1 MTHYDRSNISIG
13 VLSMNQRSFHFPKS
27 PRAKAIAFGLI
38 FLLTCMAIYLY
49 SHSNTVQKVKSTAQN
64 VSVTAYTVTRQDMKR
79 KISLSG
85 QTVPVAQVD
94 ISTKYAGKIADVAV
108 NLGDVVAPGQVLL
121 IQDTSDTNL
130 SLNQDKAALEQAVA
144 DSKAAESQFGSDL
157 QKAEVEYD
165 TAKMNYN
172 RYAVLKN
179 EGAISQQEL
188 DTAYQALIVAK
199 SALDNLESQNV
210 GDVPASVASKYAA
223 QAKAGY
229 TVDSLTQQLDDM
241 TLRAPRA
248 GVITYRNAEVG
259 AMTAA
264 NTKVLTITDTSGM
277 YIDCSLSEADVAAIQ
292 QGMPVSVSIES
303 LAQDYDGYITYV
315 SPAMDDTTKTYVVR
329 ITLSQPDTKLRGGMF
344 AQSSIDV
351 LQKPDTLFIPKD
363 ALTEQD
369 GKAQVCVIKGD
380 DTVEFRTVTTGLRND
395 DYVEIT
401 DGLDDGDVI
410 ATTNLA
416 RLKDGTTVS
425 IDEERQ

>member
-1 MTHYDRSNISIG
+1 
-13 VLSMNQRSFHFPKS
+13 
-27 PRAKAIAFGLI
+27 
-38 FLLTCMAIYLY
+38 MAIYLY

-121 IQDTSDTNL
+121 IQDTADTNL

-199 SALDNLESQNV
+199 SALDNLKSQNV

>member
-1 MTHYDRSNISIG
+1 MTHYDRNNTSIG
-13 VLSMNQRSFHFPKS
+13 VLSMNQPSFHFPKS

-38 FLLTCMAIYLY
+38 FLLTCIAIYLY
-49 SHSNTVQKVKSTAQN
+49 SHSSAVPKVKGTAQN

-121 IQDTSDTNL
+121 IQDTVDTNL
-130 SLNQDKAALEQAVA
+130 TLNQDKAALEQAVA

-248 GVITYRNAEVG
+248 GVVTYRNAEVG
-259 AMTAA
+259 AMAAA
-264 NTKVLTITDTSGM
+264 NTKVMTITDTSGV

-329 ITLSQPDTKLRGGMF
+329 ITLAQPDAKLRGGMF

-369 GKAQVCVIKGD
+369 GKAQVCVIRPD
-380 DTVEFRTVTTGLRND
+380 DTIELRTVTTGLRND
-395 DYVEIT
+395 DYIEIT

-425 IDEERQ
+425 IEERQ

>member
-1 MTHYDRSNISIG
+1 
-13 VLSMNQRSFHFPKS
+13 MNQPSFHFPKS

-38 FLLTCMAIYLY
+38 FLLTCIAIYFY
-49 SHSNTVQKVKSTAQN
+49 SHSSAVPKVKGTAQN

-94 ISTKYAGKIADVAV
+94 ISTKYAGKIADVA
-108 NLGDVVAPGQVLL
+108 APGQVLL
-121 IQDTSDTNL
+121 IQDTADTNL
-130 SLNQDKAALEQAVA
+130 TLNQDKAALEQAVA

-248 GVITYRNAEVG
+248 GVVTYRNAEVG
-259 AMTAA
+259 AMAAA
-264 NTKVLTITDTSGM
+264 NTKVMTITDTSGM

-329 ITLSQPDTKLRGGMF
+329 ITLAQPDTKLRGGMF

-369 GKAQVCVIKGD
+369 GKAQVCVIRPD
-380 DTVEFRTVTTGLRND
+380 DTIELRTVTTGLRND
-395 DYVEIT
+395 DYIEIT

-425 IDEERQ
+425 IEERQ

>member
-1 MTHYDRSNISIG
+1 
-13 VLSMNQRSFHFPKS
+13 MNQPSFHFPKS

-38 FLLTCMAIYLY
+38 FLLTCIAIYLY
-49 SHSNTVQKVKSTAQN
+49 SHSSAVPKVKGTAQN

-121 IQDTSDTNL
+121 IQDTVDTNL
-130 SLNQDKAALEQAVA
+130 TLNQDKAALEQAVA

-179 EGAISQQEL
+179 EGAISQISQQEL

-248 GVITYRNAEVG
+248 GVVTYRNAEVG
-259 AMTAA
+259 AMAAA
-264 NTKVLTITDTSGM
+264 NTKVMTITDTSGV

-329 ITLSQPDTKLRGGMF
+329 ITLAQPDAKLRGGMF

-369 GKAQVCVIKGD
+369 GKAQVCVIRPD
-380 DTVEFRTVTTGLRND
+380 DTIELRTVTTGLRND
-395 DYVEIT
+395 DYIEIT

-425 IDEERQ
+425 IEERQ

>member
-1 MTHYDRSNISIG
+1 
-13 VLSMNQRSFHFPKS
+13 MNQPSFHFPKS

-38 FLLTCMAIYLY
+38 FLLTCIAIYLY
-49 SHSNTVQKVKSTAQN
+49 SHSSAVPKVKGTAQN

-121 IQDTSDTNL
+121 IQDTVDTNL
-130 SLNQDKAALEQAVA
+130 TLNQDKAALEQAVA

-248 GVITYRNAEVG
+248 GVVTYRNAEVG
-259 AMTAA
+259 AMAAA
-264 NTKVLTITDTSGM
+264 NTKVMTITDTSGV

-329 ITLSQPDTKLRGGMF
+329 ITLAQPDAKLRGGMF

-369 GKAQVCVIKGD
+369 GKAQVCVIRPD
-380 DTVEFRTVTTGLRND
+380 DTIELRTVTTGLRND
-395 DYVEIT
+395 DYIEIT

-425 IDEERQ
+425 IEERQCPS

>member
-1 MTHYDRSNISIG
+1 
-13 VLSMNQRSFHFPKS
+13 MNQPSFHFPKS

-38 FLLTCMAIYLY
+38 FLLTCIAIYFY
-49 SHSNTVQKVKSTAQN
+49 SHSSAVPKVKGTAQN

-121 IQDTSDTNL
+121 IQDTADTNL
-130 SLNQDKAALEQAVA
+130 TLNQDKAALEQAVA

-248 GVITYRNAEVG
+248 GVVTYRNAEVG
-259 AMTAA
+259 AMAAA

-315 SPAMDDTTKTYVVR
+315 SPAMDPTNKTYIVR
-329 ITLSQPDTKLRGGMF
+329 ITLSNPDNLLRGGMF
-344 AQSSIDV
+344 AQSSLEV
-351 LQKPDTLFIPKD
+351 LQRRNTLFVPKD
-363 ALTEQD
+363 ALVEQN
-369 GKAQVCVIKGD
+369 GVSQLYVINPD
-380 DTVEFRTVTTGLRND
+380 NPIAIRTVKTGLRND
-395 DYVEIT
+395 DYIEIT

-425 IDEERQ
+425 IEERQ

>member
-259 AMTAA
+259 AITAA

>member
-1 MTHYDRSNISIG
+1 MTHYDRNNTLIG
-13 VLSMNQRSFHFPKS
+13 VLSMNQPSFHFPKS

-38 FLLTCMAIYLY
+38 FLLACIAIYFY
-49 SHSNTVQKVKSTAQN
+49 SHSSAVPKVKGTAQN

-121 IQDTSDTNL
+121 IQDTADTNL
-130 SLNQDKAALEQAVA
+130 TLNQDKAALEQAVA

-248 GVITYRNAEVG
+248 GVVTYRNAEVG
-259 AMTAA
+259 AMAAA

-329 ITLSQPDTKLRGGMF
+329 ITLAQPDTKLRGGMF

-369 GKAQVCVIKGD
+369 GKAQVCVIRPD
-380 DTVEFRTVTTGLRND
+380 DTIELRTVTTGLRND
-395 DYVEIT
+395 DYIEIT

-425 IDEERQ
+425 IEERQ

>member
-1 MTHYDRSNISIG
+1 MTG
-13 VLSMNQRSFHFPKS
+13 VQTCALP
-27 PRAKAIAFGLI
+27 I
-38 FLLTCMAIYLY
+38 F
-49 SHSNTVQKVKSTAQN
+49 
-64 VSVTAYTVTRQDMKR
+64 
-79 KISLSG
+79 
-85 QTVPVAQVD
+85 
-94 ISTKYAGKIADVAV
+94 STKYAGKIADVAV
-108 NLGDVVAPGQVLL
+108 NLGDVVAPGQVLP
-121 IQDTSDTNL
+121 IQDTGDT
-130 SLNQDKAALEQAVA
+130 SLTLDQDKAALEQAVA

-172 RYAVLKN
+172 RYVLLKN
-179 EGAISQQEL
+179 EGAISQQDL

-229 TVDSLTQQLDDM
+229 TVDSLAKQLDDM

-259 AMTAA
+259 AMAAA

-315 SPAMDDTTKTYVVR
+315 SPAMDDTTKTYIVR

-363 ALTEQD
+363 ALLEQD
-369 GKAQVCVIKGD
+369 GNTQVYVIKAD
-380 DTVEFRTVTTGLRND
+380 DTIETRTVTTGLRND

-401 DGLDDGDVI
+401 NGLDDGDVI

-416 RLKDGTTVS
+416 RLKDGTTVV
-425 IDEERQ
+425 IDEESR